1 MPSYHVA
8 GGLDGRTE
16 PVPSET
22 KGTMMGRAVQTP
34 WKAWNQ
40 LRRWLAYPPVRL
52 IFAVNRIPW
61 GQGWRF
67 YGVPIIQKHRGSRMT
82 FGSHLQL
89 RSSPRSNPLGANH
102 PVILCTWRAR
112 ATLEI
117 GDNFGM
123 TGGAICASES
133 IIIADNVI
141 VGANTTIVD
150 TDFHPLDVAAG
161 SPQRSSRRRGDAA
174 ASAPVVIEED
184 VFIGMN
190 CTILKGIVI
199 GEGSVVGAGS
209 VVTESIPSGVVC
221 AGNPA
226 TVIRVIRSL

>member
-1 MPSYHVA
+1 MLTEVPT
-8 GGLDGRTE
+8 GGMDRRTE
-16 PVPSET
+16 
-22 KGTMMGRAVQTP
+22 MDRAFQTP

-40 LRRWLAYPPVRL
+40 LRRWLAHPAVRL
-52 IFAVNRIPW
+52 IFAVNGIPW

-67 YGVPIIQKHRGSRMT
+67 YGVPIIQKHRQSRMT

-102 PVILCTWRAR
+102 PVILCTWRAG
-112 ATLEI
+112 AILKI

-123 TGGAICASES
+123 TGGTICASDR

-150 TDFHPLDVAAG
+150 TDFHPLDATA
-161 SPQRSSRRRGDAA
+161 RSRRGLTAA
-174 ASAPVVIEED
+174 QEPASPRDPGGTGASAPVVIEDD
-184 VFIGMN
+184 VFIGLN
-190 CTILKGIVI
+190 CLILKGVVI
-199 GEGSVVGAGS
+199 GQGSVVGAGS